1 MNKRS
6 STVPCETPELKA
18 HRSDVMP
25 SIVTFRVFWVRD
37 AGVGVSFFF
46 AFFCFNFCLYSPV
59 LLFSNV
65 RHLSFIYGG
74 N

>member
-1 MNKRS
+1 MFNNDLRLVDLKTRFDLGS
-6 STVPCETPELKA
+6 SQNAGPEPGSGSGC
-18 HRSDVMP
+18 H
-25 SIVTFRVFWVRD
+25 
-37 AGVGVSFFF
+37 FFSY
-46 AFFCFNFCLYSPV
+46 FFCFSFCRYSPV